1 MRQRFHAWPLAL
13 AALLS
18 AALPQAA
25 AAGTGAGDALVDS
38 VGEHMVIYLGSIAI
52 DGQRQ
57 IFQTLQDI
65 KVALEQPFSS
75 DPRLA
80 DVMVCRLADEL
91 GSHAKQVLICGTNR
105 TLAQNR
111 ELVRT
116 VIAASI
122 STGNGCGP
130 DGCGMPLVGV
140 LDQSVNSLP
149 HLYLM
154 QQVNGPSLQALL
166 ASIPY
171 PSIGSGSAKP
181 APWLPRA
188 PSPSICGDA
197 HPDAQP
203 AAKQSPRL
211 TDCLDPAA

>member
-1 MRQRFHAWPLAL
+1 MIRSRHIRLFTLLAF
-13 AALLS
+13 LS
-18 AALPQAA
+18 AALPRAA
-25 AAGTGAGDALVDS
+25 AAGTDALVDS

-57 IFQTLQDI
+57 IFQALQDI
-65 KVALEQPFSS
+65 KVALEQPLSS

-91 GSHAKQVLICGTNR
+91 GSRSRQVLICGTNR
-105 TLAQNR
+105 SLARNR
-111 ELVRT
+111 ELMHT
-116 VIAASI
+116 VIASSSPA
-122 STGNGCGP
+122 GGDCGP
-130 DGCGMPLVGV
+130 VDCGTPLVGV
-140 LDQSVNSLP
+140 LDASVNSMP

-171 PSIGSGSAKP
+171 PAIGSGSAKP

-197 HPDAQP
+197 RPDAQP
-203 AAKQSPRL
+203 AAKQAPRL
-211 TDCLDPAA
+211 TDCLDPTA